1 MAGLVSEMNEFGC
14 QLYVSGW
21 LVLYVDKCFCSG
33 LQEGISVSYLNV
45 RVSGNDEP
53 FIYFL
58 LSLHVLEGMAQR
70 LRGMTIFPEIRVRI
84 PVPPIIYFLLSG
96 ECEIVRR

>member
-1 MAGLVSEMNEFGC
+1 M
-14 QLYVSGW
+14 
-21 LVLYVDKCFCSG
+21 
-33 LQEGISVSYLNV
+33 

-96 ECEIVRR
+96 ECEIVRQLDVRRSDLGRMECEVGGAGRQADGSNLQ

>member
-1 MAGLVSEMNEFGC
+1 MNLDVSFTFLV
-14 QLYVSGW
+14 GW
-21 LVLYVDKCFCSG
+21 CCKLIMCFCSG